1 MSGVTRTC
9 RCPECGLP
17 FFIKFDSELR
27 LGGVLV
33 RVDCPRCEGY
43 IRTHVPDQYQVV
55 AAERRASVHKAPE
68 KGLPV

>member
-9 RCPECGLP
+9 RCPGCGLP
-17 FFIKFDSELR
+17 FLIKFDSEQR

-33 RVDCPRCEGY
+33 RVGCPRCEGY

-55 AAERRASVHKAPE
+55 AAEGRAAAHEAPE
-68 KGLPV
+68 KGLSV